1 MKKSLFLLLLIGLLI
16 GSAFGY
22 DEPQASTSELRLV
35 ISELIRSYEEEDI
48 KEIRKI
54 YSADITLYLPDI
66 PFRIEGI
73 TSFVKELEQNF
84 KDNSRIRMAVRQV
97 EIRIEDNIAVEN
109 GYWSTSCIYRNE
121 PLVTHGRYTR
131 LWRKS
136 NEGKWRC
143 FHEHLSYLP
152 TP

>member
-1 MKKSLFLLLLIGLLI
+1 MKKSLFLLLFMGLLI
-16 GSAFGY
+16 GSAFAY
-22 DEPQASTSELRLV
+22 DEPQTTTSELRLV
-35 ISELIRSYEEEDI
+35 VSQLIRSYEEEDI

-54 YSADITLYLPDI
+54 YSSDISVFLPDI

-73 TSFVKELEQNF
+73 TSLVKELEQNF
-84 KDNSRIRMAVRQV
+84 KDNSRIRMSLRQA
-97 EIRIEDNIAVEN
+97 EIKIEDNIAMEN
-109 GYWSTSCIYRNE
+109 GYWSITCIYRNE
-121 PLVTHGRYTR
+121 PIVTHGRYTR

-136 NEGKWRC
+136 GEGKWKC